1 MAYVTLSS
9 LKKREETWKQ
19 VCVGRNLDITMNA
32 KGNARKWSQMYKPHA
47 DFYLSLSPTSHGEDH
62 DFNQDSC
69 TSSTVSIYAP
79 KQL

>member
-47 DFYLSLSPTSHGEDH
+47 DFYLSLSQRGKILL
-62 DFNQDSC
+62 FFRSC
-69 TSSTVSIYAP
+69 TSSTVNIYAP